1 MKRNIRN
8 HQKIIKQSVKH
19 HQTIIKKSSKF
30 IKKEKVLLL
39 GLSYKSN
46 CGDIRNSQLI
56 SLVENMTMRNME
68 ITIVDPK
75 VNNQDLNNKKFVALD
90 NIPENKKFSI
100 IIFALYHNEFK
111 NIKEKTL
118 ECVSNKDTIIF
129 DLTNTLS
136 GSNIY
141 NL

>member
-1 MKRNIRN
+1 MIAPL
-8 HQKIIKQSVKH
+8 ISDLY
-19 HQTIIKKSSKF
+19 
-30 IKKEKVLLL
+30 KEK
-39 GLSYKSN
+39 
-46 CGDIRNSQLI
+46 QLFELI
-56 SLVENMTMRNME
+56 AYMG
-68 ITIVDPK
+68 
-75 VNNQDLNNKKFVALD
+75 
-90 NIPENKKFSI
+90 FSI

-118 ECVSNKDTIIF
+118 ANISHKDTIIF

>member
-1 MKRNIRN
+1 MHEYLLNQI
-8 HQKIIKQSVKH
+8 KIEIGRRKNLIKN
-19 HQTIIKKSSKF
+19 
-30 IKKEKVLLL
+30 EKVLLL

-56 SLVENMTMRNME
+56 SLVDNMTRNNME

-75 VNNQDLNNKKFVALD
+75 VNNQDLINKEFVALD

-100 IIFALYHNEFK
+100 IIFALHHNEFK
-111 NIKEKTL
+111 NIQEKTL
-118 ECVSNKDTIIF
+118 ESISDKDTIIF

-136 GSNIY
+136 GNNIY

>member
-1 MKRNIRN
+1 M
-8 HQKIIKQSVKH
+8 IKN
-19 HQTIIKKSSKF
+19 
-30 IKKEKVLLL
+30 EKVLLL

-56 SLVENMTMRNME
+56 SLVENMIMNNME

-75 VNNQDLNNKKFVALD
+75 VNNQDLINKEFIALD
-90 NIPENKKFSI
+90 NIPKNKKFSI

-118 ECVSNKDTIIF
+118 ESISDKDTIIF

-136 GSNIY
+136 GNNIY

>member
-1 MKRNIRN
+1 
-8 HQKIIKQSVKH
+8 
-19 HQTIIKKSSKF
+19 
-30 IKKEKVLLL
+30 
-39 GLSYKSN
+39 
-46 CGDIRNSQLI
+46 
-56 SLVENMTMRNME
+56 MTTKNME

-75 VNNQDLNNKKFVALD
+75 VNNQDLINKEFVALD
-90 NIPENKKFSI
+90 NIPENKKFSL
-100 IIFALYHNEFK
+100 IIFALKHNEFK

-118 ECVSNKDTIIF
+118 ERVSNKDTIIF